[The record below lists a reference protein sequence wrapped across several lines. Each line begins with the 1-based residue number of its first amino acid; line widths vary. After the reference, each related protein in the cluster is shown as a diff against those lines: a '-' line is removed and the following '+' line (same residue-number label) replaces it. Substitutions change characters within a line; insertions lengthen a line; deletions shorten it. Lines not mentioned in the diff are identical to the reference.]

1 MFTKVL
7 EIIAHGATGVLK
19 LTPLRLANVPPPM
32 ALHEL
37 ILPSNAIDVAVSHG
51 SSAHVVRIAVL
62 HVEGFSIYDWE
73 TTGKLPKPPTLTCQL
88 PIPNSPSTTRNQQLY
103 CTSKDRVAVL
113 QSHLQGSMLQEISVG
128 PESLGRLMS
137 SSAYKAVKI
146 LSSSTGD
153 PWRDDL
159 CILLESNQVVI
170 LRRANNGSL
179 MSDDAVTIPVARGMV
194 STPWIEVVE
203 LPRTQ
208 LIDGHEDLPAPS
220 TLIVFGLSTSGSLYA
235 NGRLLTKNCT
245 SFVVTA
251 AHLIFTTTQHL
262 LKFVH
267 IADVEGRRLGTFL
280 CFLH

>member
-1 MFTKVL
+1 
-7 EIIAHGATGVLK
+7 
-19 LTPLRLANVPPPM
+19 M

-51 SSAHVVRIAVL
+51 SSAHSVRIAVL
-62 HVEGFSIYDWE
+62 HVESFSIYDWDP
-73 TTGKLPKPPTLTCQL
+73 TGKLPKAPTLTCQL
-88 PIPNSPSTTRNQQLY
+88 PIPSSPSTTRNQQLF
-103 CTSKDRVAVL
+103 CTGKDRVAVL
-113 QSHLQGSMLQEISVG
+113 QSQLQGSMLQEISVG
-128 PESLGRLMS
+128 PETLGKVMS
-137 SSAYKAVKI
+137 SSAHKAVKI

-153 PWRDDL
+153 PGRNDL

-170 LRRANNGSL
+170 LRWANAGNL
-179 MSDDAVTIPVARGMV
+179 MSDDAVTIPVAKGMV
-194 STPWIEVVE
+194 STAWMEVVE
-203 LPRTQ
+203 LPGNQ
-208 LIDGHEDLPAPS
+208 LINGHEDLPEPS
-220 TLIVFGLSTSGSLYA
+220 TFIVFGLSTSGSLYA

-267 IADVEGRRLGTFL
+267 IADVEGRRLRTLL